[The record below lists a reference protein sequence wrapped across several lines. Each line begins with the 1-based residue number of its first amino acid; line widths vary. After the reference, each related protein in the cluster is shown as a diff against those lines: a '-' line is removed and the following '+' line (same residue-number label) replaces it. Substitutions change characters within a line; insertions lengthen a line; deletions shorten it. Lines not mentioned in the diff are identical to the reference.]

1 MKGYIMGAFLQG
13 FTVGLAY
20 VMPIGAQ
27 NIFVINTALTHK
39 ASYRWMTSFIVI
51 FFDVTISLACFYGV
65 GTIMESNKWLQL
77 IILGLGSL
85 IVMWIGFS
93 IFRDK
98 SGLQGDQG
106 KEELPILK
114 VISTACVVTWF
125 NPQAWIDGSMML
137 GAFRVSMDQSAGA
150 VFITGVCLAS
160 VTWWIVM
167 PTLVSLL
174 KSKINDTVFR
184 WINIICGLIIM
195 VYGVK
200 LFVNFIKLLQV
211 MF

>member
-1 MKGYIMGAFLQG
+1 MGAFIQG
-13 FTVGLAY
+13 FTMGLAY

-27 NIFVINTALTHK
+27 NIFVINTALTHR
-39 ASYRWMTSFIVI
+39 AGYRWMTSFIVI

-85 IVMWIGFS
+85 IVIWIGFS

-98 SGLQGDQG
+98 SGLQGEQG
-106 KEELPILK
+106 KEELPFLK
-114 VISTACVVTWF
+114 IVSTACVVTWF

-137 GAFRVSMDQSAGA
+137 GAFRISMSAADGA
-150 VFITGVCLAS
+150 IFITGVCLAS
-160 VTWWIVM
+160 ITWWIVM
-167 PTLVSLL
+167 PTVVSLF
-174 KSKINDTVFR
+174 KSKINDRIFR
-184 WINIICGLIIM
+184 WINIICGAIIM

-200 LFVNFIKLLQV
+200 LFVSFIGLLKT
-211 MF
+211 ML

>member
-1 MKGYIMGAFLQG
+1 M
-13 FTVGLAY
+13 GLAY

-27 NIFVINTALTHK
+27 NIFVINTALTHR
-39 ASYRWMTSFIVI
+39 AGYRWMTSFIVI

-85 IVMWIGFS
+85 IVIWIGFS

-98 SGLQGDQG
+98 SGLQGEQG
-106 KEELPILK
+106 KEELPFLK
-114 VISTACVVTWF
+114 IVSTACVVTWF

-137 GAFRVSMDQSAGA
+137 GAFRISMSAADGA
-150 VFITGVCLAS
+150 IFITGVCLAS
-160 VTWWIVM
+160 ITWWIVM
-167 PTLVSLL
+167 PTVVSLF
-174 KSKINDTVFR
+174 KSKINDRIFR
-184 WINIICGLIIM
+184 WINIICGAIIM

-200 LFVNFIKLLQV
+200 LFVSFIGLLKT
-211 MF
+211 ML

>member
-1 MKGYIMGAFLQG
+1 M
-13 FTVGLAY
+13 GLAY

-27 NIFVINTALTHK
+27 NIFVINTALTHR
-39 ASYRWMTSFIVI
+39 AGYRWMTSFIVI

-85 IVMWIGFS
+85 IVIWIGFS

-98 SGLQGDQG
+98 SGLQGEQG
-106 KEELPILK
+106 KEELPFLK
-114 VISTACVVTWF
+114 IVSTACVVTWF

-137 GAFRVSMDQSAGA
+137 GAFRISMSAADGA

-160 VTWWIVM
+160 ITWWIVM
-167 PTLVSLL
+167 PTVVSLF
-174 KSKINDTVFR
+174 KSKINDRIFR
-184 WINIICGLIIM
+184 WINIICGAIIM

-200 LFVNFIKLLQV
+200 LFVSFIGLLKT
-211 MF
+211 ML

>member
-1 MKGYIMGAFLQG
+1 MGAFLQG

-106 KEELPILK
+106 KEELPVLK

-150 VFITGVCLAS
+150 VFITGG
-160 VTWWIVM
+160 I
-167 PTLVSLL
+167 
-174 KSKINDTVFR
+174 
-184 WINIICGLIIM
+184 
-195 VYGVK
+195 
-200 LFVNFIKLLQV
+200 
-211 MF
+211 